1 MSSAWSSDLSSGSA
15 PVSYPAAAR
24 AAAARVRT
32 AQVGLADDR
41 AGGAGG
47 LRGFLREALG
57 EACGPCPAL
66 AGGVPVVWSGAHVVD
81 PPFYGDGDIGR
92 AAVCRT
98 VNELAAAGAVPL
110 GLSLSAVVEAGL
122 PLGRVRQVADS
133 VRAAARAAGVR
144 VVDVDARVV
153 RAGEA
158 DQIYLH
164 TTGIGLRRSPA
175 APAPRARAGDRLVV
189 SAPLG
194 GFGAHVL
201 SVRAR
206 LGHESVI
213 SSGCHPLTGLLERAR
228 GAVRQGA
235 LRAVRTVGRGGL
247 AAALGAYADE
257 SGLGLRVR
265 EAALPV
271 QYEARVA
278 LDALGVEPVHAASAG
293 CVLVVVAAEA
303 VDVLLAALRAHPCG
317 REAAVVGEV
326 VRRPG
331 TGPVVLVPAEGSP
344 VALGAAAQAPA
355 RLA

>member
-1 MSSAWSSDLSSGSA
+1 M
-15 PVSYPAAAR
+15 R
-24 AAAARVRT
+24 
-32 AQVGLADDR
+32 LADDR
-41 AGGAGG
+41 AGGAGS
-47 LRGFLREALG
+47 LRLFLREALG
-57 EACGPCPAL
+57 EVYGPCPAL
-66 AGGVPVVWSGAHVVD
+66 EGGVPVVWSGAHVVD
-81 PPFYGDGDIGR
+81 PPFYGDGDIGH

-98 VNELAAAGAVPL
+98 VNELAAAGAVPV

-122 PLGRVRQVADS
+122 ALGRVRQVADS
-133 VRAAARAAGVR
+133 VRAAAQAAGVR

-158 DQIYLH
+158 DQLYLH
-164 TTGIGLRRSPA
+164 TTGIGVRRSPA
-175 APAPRARAGDRLVV
+175 ARAVPAGAGDRLVV

-213 SSGCHPLTGLLERAR
+213 PGGCVPLTGLLDRAR
-228 GAVRQGA
+228 GAVHHSA

-257 SGLGLRVR
+257 TGQGLRIW

-278 LDALGVEPVHAASAG
+278 LDALGVEPVHAATAG

-303 VDVLLAALRAHPCG
+303 ADALLAAVRAHPCG

-326 VRRPG
+326 VRPG
-331 TGPVVLVPAEGSP
+331 PDPVVLVPEGGRP
-344 VALGAAAQAPA
+344 VALEAAAQAPA